1 MMAVLGKESPDPQQA
16 EPLGVKEFRTTF
28 DAIRTTGDY
37 GAALIFWVIRAGDV
51 TLNGGRLRVEWR
63 MESKGKRNACGS

>member
-1 MMAVLGKESPDPQQA
+1 MMAVLGKELPEQA

-28 DAIRTTGDY
+28 DAIWTTGDY
-37 GAALIFWVIRAGDV
+37 GAALIFWAIRAGDV

-63 MESKGKRNACGS
+63 MAKGKRNACGS

>member
-63 MESKGKRNACGS
+63 MAKGKRNACGS